1 MKQYINKGLLPF
13 ILILFAT
20 VIAAGS
26 GVRASEYT
34 SELLQKSDDVQISWT
49 HLSTANGDL
58 DVPSGSTEQTAS
70 LVLDINKD
78 GLNDLVVAARKG
90 SGPSMVWYKKQTSG
104 WQRFVIDNQVLSIEA
119 GGAYHDIDQDGD
131 LDIVMGG
138 DSGSSS
144 VWWWENPYPNYNPST
159 NWTRRLIKNSG
170 SNKHHDQMFGDFDND
185 GKTELVFWNQGAQNL
200 ILAEIPDNPR
210 TSGPWTQQT
219 IYSWTGR
226 WPAL

>member
-144 VWWWENPYPNYNPST
+144 VWWW
-159 NWTRRLIKNSG
+159 
-170 SNKHHDQMFGDFDND
+170 
-185 GKTELVFWNQGAQNL
+185 
-200 ILAEIPDNPR
+200 
-210 TSGPWTQQT
+210 
-219 IYSWTGR
+219 
-226 WPAL
+226 